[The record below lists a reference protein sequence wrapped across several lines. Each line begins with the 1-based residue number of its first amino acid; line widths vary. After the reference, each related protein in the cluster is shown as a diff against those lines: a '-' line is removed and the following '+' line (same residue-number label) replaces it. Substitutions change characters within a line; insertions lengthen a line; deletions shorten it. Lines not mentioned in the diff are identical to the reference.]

1 MPDEDSSQPNP
12 ELRARR
18 HSRRTLKIVIAA
30 LSAVLLAAGSA
41 TAYEY
46 WHLDHNIKTVDISS
60 ALDDGTSASDSTS
73 ASASASPTMPGST
86 AATGSMNIL
95 VLGSDT
101 RSGSNSSVVH
111 DHAASGAR
119 SDTAMV
125 VHINAS
131 HTKATVVSIPRDTLV
146 YRPSCTTASGATTYA
161 VSGVMFNTAYSVG
174 GPVCAIKTVQR
185 LTGLKINHYIEVDF
199 SGLAKLVDALGGVTV
214 TVSQNIDDSYSH
226 LKLSKGTHTL
236 NGTQAVAFART
247 RHGIG
252 DGSDLGRIKL
262 QQQLVKQLLKKIR
275 SLNAFSDPTEL
286 YSLVETATQS
296 LTVDTGLGS
305 ISKLVN
311 FAVGLDK
318 IKTSDVTTVTM
329 PVTAAPSD
337 PNRLVAAGSAAQLW
351 ASLDN

>member
-1 MPDEDSSQPNP
+1 M
-12 ELRARR
+12 
-18 HSRRTLKIVIAA
+18 IAA
-30 LSAVLLAAGSA
+30 FSVVLLAAGSA
-41 TAYEY
+41 AAYGY
-46 WHLDHNIKTVDISS
+46 WRLDHNIKTVDISS
-60 ALDDGTSASDSTS
+60 ALDDGASASDSASVS
-73 ASASASPTMPGST
+73 ASATMPGST

-101 RSGSNSSVVH
+101 RSGSNSAVVH

-174 GPVCAIKTVQR
+174 GPVCAIKTVQH

-199 SGLAKLVDALGGVTV
+199 SGLAKLVDALGGV

-252 DGSDLGRIKL
+252 DGSDLGRITL
-262 QQQLVKQLLKKIR
+262 QQQLVKQMLKKIR
-275 SLNAFSDPTEL
+275 SLNAFTDPTEL
-286 YSLVETATQS
+286 YSLAETATQS
-296 LTVDTGLGS
+296 LTVDTKLGS
-305 ISKLVN
+305 LSKLVN

-329 PVTAAPSD
+329 PVAAAPSD
-337 PNRLVAAGSAAQLW
+337 PNRLVATSAATKLW
-351 ASLDN
+351 ASLDT